1 MEKVMI
7 IENNAMMRL
16 FLTNYLAGEYE
27 VETAETPMEAM
38 RKMSGMVGEF
48 SLVISDYQAPAS
60 SEQEALESL
69 ETAMRW
75 QNVPLVILT
84 DEDKSDQRIAAFEYG
99 ATDCLSKPFN
109 PKELTIRMSSLIRTN
124 SESIKYRT
132 VA

>member
-16 FLTNYLAGEYE
+16 FLTNYLSGDYE
-27 VETAETPMEAM
+27 VETAETPKEALN
-38 RKMSGMVGEF
+38 KMNGMVGSF
-48 SLVISDYQAPAS
+48 SLVISDYQAPNS
-60 SEQEALESL
+60 QEIKDLISL
-69 ETAMRW
+69 ETALNW

-84 DEDKSDQRIAAFEYG
+84 DEDKSDQRIAAFECG

-109 PKELTIRMSSLIRTN
+109 PKELSMRLKGLTRAN
-124 SESIKYRT
+124 EKVNKYRK

>member
-16 FLTNYLAGEYE
+16 FLTNYLSGDYE
-27 VETAETPMEAM
+27 VETAENPMEAM
-38 RKMSGMVGEF
+38 SKMNGMVGDF
-48 SLVISDYQAPAS
+48 SLVISDYQAPKSAAQ
-60 SEQEALESL
+60 QELENLEMAL
-69 ETAMRW
+69 RW

-84 DEDKSDQRIAAFEYG
+84 DEDKSDQRIAAFESG

-109 PKELTIRMSSLIRTN
+109 PKELSMRLSCLIR
-124 SESIKYRT
+124 SSGESIKYRT